1 MYEVKRVRLVCC
13 VEQFGFDFRAPEV
26 EGSLTEQGNSDLE
39 HGEWIGEEDWG
50 LGSFGGSWETMI
62 AVLTKTPTVWMKRRG
77 CVERI

>member
-39 HGEWIGEEDWG
+39 HGEWIGEED
-50 LGSFGGSWETMI
+50 
-62 AVLTKTPTVWMKRRG
+62 
-77 CVERI
+77 